1 MAGYAKAMPANAG
14 HNAGDVQAVQP
25 TGDRRAR
32 VAPAGPGAG
41 DRRARV
47 ATGVVFFVTGFVVA
61 AWATRVPAV
70 QERLGLS
77 PGSFA
82 LAVLGLEGG
91 ALVGLPAGGAL
102 VARMGSRPS
111 LRVGFAVYPAALLAV
126 ALAPSLPWLV
136 AALAVMAAANSVVDV
151 AMNAQGV
158 ELERRYRRP
167 ILSGLHAAHPL
178 GMLAGG
184 LGGTAAAAAGLTV
197 LPHFALAAGA
207 GLLAGLAA
215 TVPLVTEPRRPR
227 RALLA
232 RPSGRLVLLGLI
244 AFCAFL
250 LDGAASNWSA
260 AHLHNE
266 HAASPAAAAAGFSA
280 LTAALALARLAG
292 DRLVARLGRRRL
304 VQASGLVAAAG
315 AAVVVV
321 APTASVAVVGWAVLG
336 AGLAAIAPAVL
347 GAAPSASQLS
357 PPVAIAAVT
366 TLGYLGSFTGPPLVG
381 ALAELTG
388 LSTALVLLAA
398 AAVLPVLLA
407 RRALGGDQPSLR

>member
-1 MAGYAKAMPANAG
+1 MPMPANADHRSG
-14 HNAGDVQAVQP
+14 DAGAAPSARDRRAAKAATAP
-25 TGDRRAR
+25 SAEDRRAR
-32 VAPAGPGAG
+32 GAT
-41 DRRARV
+41 A
-47 ATGVVFFVTGFVVA
+47 VVFFVTGFVIA
-61 AWATRVPAV
+61 AWATRIPAV

-91 ALVGLPAGGAL
+91 ALAGLPAGGAL
-102 VARMGSRPS
+102 VARLGSRPS
-111 LRVGFAVYPAALLAV
+111 LRLGFAVYPTALLGV
-126 ALAPSLPWLV
+126 ALAPGLAWLV

-151 AMNAQGV
+151 AMNAQGI
-158 ELERRYRRP
+158 ELEGRYRRP
-167 ILSGLHAAHPL
+167 ILSGLHAAHPM

-184 LGGTAAAAAGLTV
+184 LGGSAAAAAGVAV
-197 LPHFALAAGA
+197 LPHFALAAGL

-215 TVPLVTEPRRPR
+215 TRRLVTEPRRSR
-227 RALLA
+227 QALLA
-232 RPSGRLVLLGLI
+232 RPSGRLLLLGAI

-260 AHLHNE
+260 AHLHGE
-266 HAASPAAAAAGFSA
+266 HAASPALAAAGFSA

-292 DRLVARLGRRRL
+292 DRLTARLGRRRA

-315 AAVVVV
+315 GTVVVLAPAAPV
-321 APTASVAVVGWAVLG
+321 ALAGWATVG

-347 GAAPSASQLS
+347 GAAPSATRLA
-357 PPVAIAAVT
+357 PPVAVAAVT

-388 LSTALVLLAA
+388 LSAALALLVAAALV
-398 AAVLPVLLA
+398 PVLLA
-407 RRALGGDQPSLR
+407 GRALGQSSLR